1 MSGINRRHMMA
12 ATSVAAL
19 MGQQAFAQ
27 APAKPAAS
35 APVAAAKIA
44 DTDWDQFGG
53 NLASHRYSPLDQID
67 ASNFNKLE
75 LAWKF
80 NTDSLGPTPDA
91 YFNSTPLIIKGRIYT
106 TAGMRRDVVCLDG
119 ATGELLWAYRY
130 DEGQRIGSRGGPGF
144 GCSYWTDGTEERV
157 IFCTRGYSMISLDAK
172 TGLPDPKFGTGGIV
186 DLRQNFDQEVDPNRG
201 IVGIHAPPLV
211 TKNVIV
217 VGNAPTAAV
226 KGYLRG
232 FDVRTGARKW
242 IFHTIPKKGDFGY
255 DTWLVE
261 GQAEKAGNVGVW
273 APMSA
278 DEELG
283 LVYAGVELPPT
294 DLNGTQR
301 HGNALFSESLVALD
315 IETGKRKWHYQLTH
329 HGLWD
334 YDIPCAAIIC
344 DLNIRGRTVKAI
356 AQPSKQGYLYV
367 LDRTNGKPVWPI
379 PEKPVPKGDV
389 PGEWYSPTQPVPSRP
404 PAYDANGMLE
414 KDLIDWTPEIKA
426 RALAISKHF
435 KMGPAFTPPPFVT
448 PGKGIFGLMMLPG
461 TQGGANWPGGSYDPE
476 TRKVFIYSKTRMEA
490 VGMQYNPGNP
500 TQLQQAGLV
509 TAPNTA
515 DPNGGIF
522 GSAASLKGGTT
533 RSFVS
538 VDDGINAPIVPRLLS
553 IEGLPLNKPPFG
565 RITALD
571 LTDGT
576 MAWQVAHGETPDFI
590 KNHRLLKGVKIP
602 RTGQSGILGTL
613 ATKTLVI
620 CGDAGVFTDEQGRKA
635 ARLRAYDK
643 NTGEEKGAV
652 FMEKV
657 QTGSPITYMLGGK
670 QYIVLATSNGYGADL
685 VAYRLPG

>member
-1 MSGINRRHMMA
+1 MRSMNRRVMMA
-12 ATSVAAL
+12 TSSVFALFGQAAL
-19 MGQQAFAQ
+19 AQ
-27 APAKPAAS
+27 APAPAS
-35 APVAAAKIA
+35 AAPATPKLP
-44 DTDWDQFGG
+44 DTDWTQFGG
-53 NLASHRYSPLDQID
+53 DLASTRYSPLDQID

-80 NTDSLGPTPDA
+80 NTDAFGPTPDA
-91 YFNSTPLIIKGRIYT
+91 YFNSTPLIVKGRIFT
-106 TAGMRRDVVCLDG
+106 TVGMRRDVVALDG

-130 DEGQRIGSRGGPGF
+130 DEGARLGTRGGPGF
-144 GCSYWTDGTEERV
+144 GCAYWTDGSEERV
-157 IFCTRGYSMISLDAK
+157 IFVTRGYTMISLDAK
-172 TGLPDPKFGTGGIV
+172 TGLPDPKFGVNGLL
-186 DLRQNFDQEVDPNRG
+186 DLRLNNDQEIDPNRG
-201 IVGIHAPPLV
+201 VIGIHAPPLV
-211 TKNVIV
+211 VRNVVV
-217 VGNAPTAAV
+217 VGSAPSAAV

-232 FDVRTGARKW
+232 FDVRTGQRKW
-242 IFHTIPKKGDFGY
+242 IFHTIPRKGEFGY
-255 DTWLVE
+255 DTWIKE

-278 DEELG
+278 DPELG

-294 DLNGTQR
+294 DLNGTER
-301 HGNALFSESLVALD
+301 LGNALFSESLVALD
-315 IETGKRKWHYQLTH
+315 IETGVRKWHYQLTH

-344 DLNIRGRTVKAI
+344 DLNVNGRAVKAI

-367 LDRTNGKPVWPI
+367 LNRETGKPVWPI
-379 PEKPVPKGDV
+379 PERPVPKGDV
-389 PGEWYSPTQPVPSRP
+389 PGEWYSPTQPIPSKP
-404 PAYDANGMLE
+404 PAYDENGMLE
-414 KDLIDWTPEIKA
+414 KDLIDWTPELKA
-426 RALAISKHF
+426 RAVAISKHY

-476 TRKVFIYSKTRMEA
+476 TRMVYVYSKTRMEA
-490 VGMQYNPGNP
+490 VGIQRNTQDP
-500 TQLQQAGLV
+500 TRLQQAGLV

-522 GSAASLKGGTT
+522 GSTANLKGGSSRT
-533 RSFVS
+533 FVT
-538 VDDGINAPIVPRLLS
+538 VNDAIDAPIVPRMLS

-565 RITALD
+565 RISALD
-571 LTDGT
+571 LNDGT

-590 KNHRLLKGVKIP
+590 KNHPRLKGVKIP

-643 NTGEEKGAV
+643 KTGEEKGAV

>member
-1 MSGINRRHMMA
+1 M
-12 ATSVAAL
+12 T
-19 MGQQAFAQ
+19 
-27 APAKPAAS
+27 KAS
-35 APVAAAKIA
+35 A
-44 DTDWDQFGG
+44 
-53 NLASHRYSPLDQID
+53 S
-67 ASNFNKLE
+67 
-75 LAWKF
+75 
-80 NTDSLGPTPDA
+80 
-91 YFNSTPLIIKGRIYT
+91 
-106 TAGMRRDVVCLDG
+106 AG
-119 ATGELLWAYRY
+119 
-130 DEGQRIGSRGGPGF
+130 RGGPGF

-157 IFCTRGYSMISLDAK
+157 IFCTRGYHMISLDAK

-186 DLRQNFDQEVDPNRG
+186 DLRQNFDQEVDPTRG

-334 YDIPCAAIIC
+334 YDIPLRRDHLRPEYPRPHRQGNRPAVQAGLSVCAGPHQ
-344 DLNIRGRTVKAI
+344 RKAR
-356 AQPSKQGYLYV
+356 V
-367 LDRTNGKPVWPI
+367 PI

-389 PGEWYSPTQPVPSRP
+389 PGEWYSPTQPIPSRP
-404 PAYDANGMLE
+404 PPYDANGMEE

-426 RALAISKHF
+426 RAVAISKHY

-476 TRKVFIYSKTRMEA
+476 SRKVFIYSKTRMEA

-500 TQLQQAGLV
+500 TQLQQAAWLPPR
-509 TAPNTA
+509 TPPTRM
-515 DPNGGIF
+515 
-522 GSAASLKGGTT
+522 AASSD
-533 RSFVS
+533 RPPASRAAPPAAS
-538 VDDGINAPIVPRLLS
+538 SPSNDAIDAPIVPRMLS

-571 LTDGT
+571 LNDGT

-590 KNHRLLKGVKIP
+590 RNHRLLKGVKVP

-670 QYIVLATSNGYGADL
+670 QYIVLATSSGYGATW
-685 VAYRLPG
+685 LPIACRIMRRPSYMRPHLHHS